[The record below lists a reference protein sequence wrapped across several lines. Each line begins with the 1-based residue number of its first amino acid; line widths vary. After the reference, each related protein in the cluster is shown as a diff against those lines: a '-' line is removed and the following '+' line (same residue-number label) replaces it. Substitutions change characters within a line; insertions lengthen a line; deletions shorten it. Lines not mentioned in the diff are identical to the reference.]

1 MLFVETLLVMTLMM
15 MGTEAAPVIV
25 PVVIVSGSIS
35 IGLLIIIIPLRSDWI
50 CSLKLFLL
58 LIISFG
64 SLIRIRGLSLF
75 SVLFFVLFLFLV
87 LLLFLLLFLLVLP
100 FLTTFLLLLTARILL
115 HGVSVQLE
123 QLSRIEIREIGHK
136 KPQRTSPISALILRH
151 VVNDR
156 VNVLPNLD
164 KAPSCVGNLLFWCL
178 VWIWFVQS
186 FQTLLDSPHLF
197 LALSKCFLIQ
207 ICLEIEL
214 VARSDVDRTS
224 WSLGLGFLLA
234 LVVLLLGF
242 LILLFLFII
251 RTIVIL
257 NNLFAFELFLL
268 LISFFSFLGRR
279 RLFLL
284 GRRWRFIPFCRLLLE
299 TSQQIS
305 SPNIQMLFLR
315 FTTGIEK
322 NVSAK
327 FQRFIRLDCLPRSKT
342 INVDSNQKFTV
353 LVISPGNVKVSILQM
368 HVQPPILS
376 GLGFLRHNFTKR
388 PQKRFCFYQSFG
400 IYRDL
405 PNLDTFRLFVGVG
418 ILLQSLFAFLPQK
431 SSKIHKIG
439 RRFVCQFRIFPNIF
453 HPCQRHR
460 KLFVAFDESSN
471 LRICEA
477 VDFVFLFLL
486 DGLVVVSFALIFI
499 IRISFPLVFILLIFS
514 AQNCFSL
521 SWTKIKFCKFF
532 LSFLLLK
539 LFSNIG
545 WNNFVP
551 KLLNSARFSRSN
563 RRIFINRETG
573 NFETRHEIIVVIIVL
588 IFSSSLCS
596 SQDLINITGRFI
608 SLFLLVL
615 FKQLFSTK
623 FKNGIKLIFAER
635 LSFRGPSITS
645 FQNR

>member
-1 MLFVETLLVMTLMM
+1 MLLVETLLVMTLMM

-35 IGLLIIIIPLRSDWI
+35 IGLLIIIVPLRSDWI

-75 SVLFFVLFLFLV
+75 SVLLFVLFLFLV
-87 LLLFLLLFLLVLP
+87 FFLLFFLVLLFLP

-123 QLSRIEIREIGHK
+123 QLPRIEIREIGDK
-136 KPQRTSPISALILRH
+136 KPQRTSPISALILGH

-164 KAPSCVGNLLFWCL
+164 KAPSRVGNLLFWCL

-197 LALSKCFLIQ
+197 LALSECFLIK
-207 ICLEIEL
+207 ICLEVEL
-214 VARSDVDRTS
+214 VTGSDVDRTC

-242 LILLFLFII
+242 LVLLFLFII
-251 RTIVIL
+251 RTIIVL

-268 LISFFSFLGRR
+268 LIGFFGFLGRR

-284 GRRWRFIPFCRLLLE
+284 SRRWRFIPFCRFLLE

-315 FTTGIEK
+315 FTAGIEK
-322 NVSAK
+322 NLAAK
-327 FQRFIRLDCLPRSKT
+327 FQRFIRLDCLPRSET

-439 RRFVCQFRIFPNIF
+439 RRLVCQLGVFPNIF

-460 KLFVAFDESSN
+460 KLFVAFDESPN

-477 VDFVFLFLL
+477 VDSVVLFLL
-486 DGLVVVSFALIFI
+486 DWLVVVSFALII
-499 IRISFPLVFILLIFS
+499 
-514 AQNCFSL
+514 
-521 SWTKIKFCKFF
+521 
-532 LSFLLLK
+532 
-539 LFSNIG
+539 
-545 WNNFVP
+545 
-551 KLLNSARFSRSN
+551 
-563 RRIFINRETG
+563 
-573 NFETRHEIIVVIIVL
+573 
-588 IFSSSLCS
+588 
-596 SQDLINITGRFI
+596 
-608 SLFLLVL
+608 
-615 FKQLFSTK
+615 
-623 FKNGIKLIFAER
+623 
-635 LSFRGPSITS
+635 
-645 FQNR
+645 